1 MKKENTIDKG
11 KMEADQEMLEI
22 HSEPELELIALDAEL
37 DGMEEMENI
46 DQLRILVKEINII
59 MGHKIVPSANWYE
72 ERVGFIRTYN
82 SLNWEYLITQ
92 FRDCNPFLASTSER
106 LKETMTVILEQ
117 WKQGLFS
124 LQHYQY
130 VIYNVNNIWTYYS
143 SNYVTSD
150 GMEDLLMG
158 MSSL

>member
-1 MKKENTIDKG
+1 
-11 KMEADQEMLEI
+11 MEADEDMLEI

-37 DGMEEMENI
+37 DNMEEMDNI
-46 DQLRILVKEINII
+46 DQLHLLLKEINII
-59 MGHKIVPSANWYE
+59 TTHGIIPATNWYE

-82 SLNWEYLITQ
+82 SLNWEYIITQ
-92 FRDCNPFLASTSER
+92 FHDSNRFLTDTATR
-106 LKETMTVILEQ
+106 LKETMAVILQQ
-117 WKQGLFS
+117 WEHGLFS

-130 VIYNVNNIWTYYS
+130 VIYNVNNIWTYYN

-158 MSSL
+158 MSAL

>member
-1 MKKENTIDKG
+1 
-11 KMEADQEMLEI
+11 MEADDDMLEI

-37 DGMEEMENI
+37 DNMEEMENI

-59 MGHKIVPSANWYE
+59 MGHKIVPSTNWYE
-72 ERVGFIRTYN
+72 ERVGFIRAYN

-92 FRDCNPFLASTSER
+92 FRDSNRFLASTSER
-106 LKETMTVILEQ
+106 LKETMAVILDQ
-117 WKQGLFS
+117 WEKGLFS